1 MSHAKLLNNKLKK
14 IPFNV
19 NIVEKTFSGSYS
31 IYIYKKK
38 KKKNEKNETF
48 LSEYSALLVQNDVLG
63 LGCAI
68 LYPQLKA
75 IAGSMSHIS

>member
-38 KKKNEKNETF
+38 KEEK
-48 LSEYSALLVQNDVLG
+48 
-63 LGCAI
+63 
-68 LYPQLKA
+68 
-75 IAGSMSHIS
+75 

>member
-1 MSHAKLLNNKLKK
+1 MVR
-14 IPFNV
+14 IQF
-19 NIVEKTFSGSYS
+19 TFT
-31 IYIYKKK
+31 KKK